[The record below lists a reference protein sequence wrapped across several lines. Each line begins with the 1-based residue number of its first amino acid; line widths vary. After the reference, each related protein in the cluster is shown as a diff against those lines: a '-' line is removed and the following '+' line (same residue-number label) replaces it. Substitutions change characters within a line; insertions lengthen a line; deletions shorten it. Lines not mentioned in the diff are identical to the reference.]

1 MKTDSAYVRAALA
14 LQGYDSFDEATIVE
28 IARQFAHI
36 EAIAQPMLALELP
49 EDTEPAPIY
58 RP

>member
-1 MKTDSAYVRAALA
+1 MKPDFDYVRAALT
-14 LQGYDSFDEATIVE
+14 LQGYDAFDDATIVE